1 VTSPLARIRVFQNLP
16 PSALHRLEQSAMPL
30 DPHSDTEIFAQG
42 DAADAV
48 YAIIGGEGRIRI
60 GSIGARTKR
69 LMVEVFVAGDIFGEI
84 GVIDPGPRTAAAMV
98 EGRVR
103 LLRIGA
109 ATFLTVLNE
118 TPELGVALAR
128 LLAGRLRRTFGLFED
143 ATFEQLEV
151 RLARQLLYLGKQQ
164 GRRTEQG
171 LIIPGRLKQLDVAD
185 LLGAT
190 TRSIIT
196 ILAKWRKLSVV
207 HYDVTQARLTI
218 RNEAYLRKLIDTS
231 E

>member
-1 VTSPLARIRVFQNLP
+1 
-16 PSALHRLEQSAMPL
+16 MPL